1 MKLLVHKA
9 NKFNSWIF
17 QFAVDISLYGFTTF
31 LPAIVNGLG
40 YTSVTAN
47 LMTVPIYVWGLITF
61 LFTAYMSDKTGN
73 RGYWIGGPLVCLI
86 IGYALLISVDNL
98 GVRYFACFGA
108 FLRAKNFS
116 MHRALL
122 I

>member
-1 MKLLVHKA
+1 MKLPIHKA
-9 NKFNSWIF
+9 NHFNSWIF

-47 LMTVPIYVWGLITF
+47 LMTVPIYVWGLLTF

-108 FLRAKNFS
+108 FSSAYNF
-116 MHRALL
+116 
-122 I
+122 